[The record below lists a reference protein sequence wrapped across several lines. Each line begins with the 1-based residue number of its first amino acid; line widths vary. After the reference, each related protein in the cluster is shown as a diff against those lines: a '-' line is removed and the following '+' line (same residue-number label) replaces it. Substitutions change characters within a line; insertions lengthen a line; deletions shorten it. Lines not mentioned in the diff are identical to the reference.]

1 MNTKHILAFTAA
13 FALLQACTPEDP
25 KTSEPYRQLEEDQRL
40 TEAQVAEKDSSINA
54 LFATFNRISENLRTI
69 RSKQGGLMAPEG
81 GLEAGADME
90 QRVMGDLEAI
100 DVLLAENKDLI
111 AQLRKQ
117 AKKSG
122 SRLTELE
129 KSILDMEA
137 TITAK
142 NAELDTL
149 KEQLSSTNASLA
161 TLIDMYR
168 DKSQLA
174 DMQRNEMNSAF
185 YAVGTSKELKT
196 KGVLTKEGGVA
207 GIGGVNKLNTAA
219 LPTDY
224 FTAADITNTNEI
236 AVGAKKATLATSHP
250 EGSYRFENGAEKLVI
265 TDPTKFWSISKYLVV
280 VVD

>member
-1 MNTKHILAFTAA
+1 MS
-13 FALLQACTPEDP
+13 QV
-25 KTSEPYRQLEEDQRL
+25 
-40 TEAQVAEKDSSINA
+40 QVAEKDSTINA
-54 LFATFNRISENLRTI
+54 LFGTFNRISENLREI
-69 RSKQGGLMAPEG
+69 RAKQGGLVSSG
-81 GLEAGADME
+81 SSDRGLDME
-90 QRVMGDLEAI
+90 QRVMGDLAAI
-100 DVLLAENKDLI
+100 DSLLAQNKDLV

-122 SRLTELE
+122 ARLSELE

-142 NAELDTL
+142 NAEIDTL

-168 DKSQLA
+168 DKSQLS

-185 YAVGTSKELKT
+185 YAIGTAKELKT

-207 GIGGVNKLNTAA
+207 GIGGVHKLNTAA
-219 LPTDY
+219 LPKDY
-224 FTAADITNTNEI
+224 FTAVDISNANEI
-236 AVGAKKATLATSHP
+236 PVGAKKAKLATSHP

-280 VVD
+280 VVE

>member
-1 MNTKHILAFTAA
+1 MKHLLPLAAA
-13 FALLQACTPEDP
+13 IVLLHACTPEDP
-25 KTSEPYRQLEEDQRL
+25 KTTEPYRQLEEDHRL
-40 TEAQVAEKDSSINA
+40 SEAHVAEKDSAINA
-54 LFATFNRISENLRTI
+54 LFGTFNRISENLREI
-69 RSKQGGLMAPEG
+69 RSKQGGLVTSGSADSG
-81 GLEAGADME
+81 VDME
-90 QRVMGDLEAI
+90 QRVMGDLAAI
-100 DVLLAENKDLI
+100 DSLLAQNKELI
-111 AQLRKQ
+111 AQLRRQ
-117 AKKSG
+117 SKKSAT
-122 SRLTELE
+122 RLTELE
-129 KSILDMEA
+129 KSIVDMEA

-142 NAELDTL
+142 NAEIDTL

-185 YAVGTSKELKT
+185 YAIGTAKELKA

-224 FTAADITNTNEI
+224 FTAVDITNAGEI
-236 AVGAKKATLATSHP
+236 AVGAEKAKLATSHP

>member
-1 MNTKHILAFTAA
+1 MKHLLSFAVAL
-13 FALLQACTPEDP
+13 ALLQACTPEDP
-25 KTSEPYRQLEEDQRL
+25 KTSEPYRQLEEDQRM
-40 TEAQVAEKDSSINA
+40 TQSQVVEKDSAINA
-54 LFATFNRISENLRTI
+54 LFGTFNRISDNLREI
-69 RSKQGGLMAPEG
+69 RSRQGGLVTSGSNENG
-81 GLEAGADME
+81 VDME
-90 QRVMGDLEAI
+90 QRVMGDLAAI
-100 DVLLAENKDLI
+100 DSLLAENKALI

-117 AKKSG
+117 SKKSG
-122 SRLTELE
+122 ARLSELE

-137 TITAK
+137 SITAK
-142 NAELDTL
+142 NAEIDTL

-185 YAVGTSKELKT
+185 YAIGTAKELKT

-224 FTAADITNTNEI
+224 FTAVDITNSGEI
-236 AVGAKKATLATSHP
+236 AIGAKKAKLATSHP

>member
-1 MNTKHILAFTAA
+1 MKHLLPFAAAIL
-13 FALLQACTPEDP
+13 LLNACTPEDP
-25 KTSEPYRQLEEDQRL
+25 KTSEPYRQLEEDHRL
-40 TEAQVAEKDSSINA
+40 TEGQVAEKDSAINA
-54 LFATFNRISENLRTI
+54 LFGTFNRISENLREI
-69 RSKQGGLMAPEG
+69 RSKQGGLVTPG
-81 GLEAGADME
+81 GGTDTGVDME
-90 QRVMGDLEAI
+90 QRVMGDLAAI
-100 DVLLAENKDLI
+100 DSLLAENKELI
-111 AQLRKQ
+111 AQLRRQ
-117 AKKSG
+117 SKKSG
-122 SRLTELE
+122 ARLTELE
-129 KSILDMEA
+129 KSILDMES

-142 NAELDTL
+142 NAEIDTL

-185 YAVGTSKELKT
+185 YAIGTAKELKT

-207 GIGGVNKLNTAA
+207 GIGGVSKLNTAA
-219 LPTDY
+219 LPKDY
-224 FTAADITNTNEI
+224 FTTVDITNAGEI
-236 AVGAKKATLATSHP
+236 AVGSKKAKLATSHP